1 MLAVIVVQ
9 CEQPADPDD
18 GIPFR
23 EPKPVGKVTVLVRD
37 HERIKLINVRED
49 SNRWHIPAH
58 YLEMDILGR
67 MYGLYGGEPLR
78 TTRRDCVD

>member
-37 HERIKLINVRED
+37 HERIKLIDVRED
-49 SNRWHIPAH
+49 SNRWHISAH
-58 YLEMDILGR
+58 CFAMDILGR
-67 MYGLYGGEPLR
+67 LMLQALEFSGEDFAERLA
-78 TTRRDCVD
+78 V